1 MKSRGGF
8 ASLLLLSVI
17 FFLISLVEAIQLI
30 PWWWILFLRCELC
43 HHLRTAL
50 ADNSLIMI
58 QTSDAWIHGIF
69 VRPFF
74 PRCHPF
80 PSPCML
86 NKNLYLSCICC
97 SLCISL
103 IVSES
108 VSSRR
113 EHENEGRLEKAEIN
127 RTGAYSSSVCVC
139 GGLVVNIG
147 FLEYL

>member
-1 MKSRGGF
+1 MNPRDLRATILSSVPPISIPLHAQQELIF
-8 ASLLLLSVI
+8 ELYLLLVNY
-17 FFLISLVEAIQLI
+17 V
-30 PWWWILFLRCELC
+30 P
-43 HHLRTAL
+43 
-50 ADNSLIMI
+50 
-58 QTSDAWIHGIF
+58 
-69 VRPFF
+69 
-74 PRCHPF
+74 
-80 PSPCML
+80 
-86 NKNLYLSCICC
+86 
-97 SLCISL
+97 L